1 MRFFILTLCTF
12 SLVGCLAKP
21 STSNT
26 STLSLTDE
34 KLSNLIEG
42 YSDLN
47 EIQKELLKNSAI
59 YWDICV
65 VSDSIQDEPTENDCI
80 SIQED
85 NDSIL
90 SPEAIDLTNSE
101 LVIKTT
107 ELFNN
112 SYLFLRFVGLDLTK
126 EDHKEVLLKGF
137 TKLEN
142 LATVNKIVVNEL
154 ILYKTEFFT
163 SLEKKTNDSSS
174 QCPPSYE
181 LKTSSF
187 LNYCMGADD
196 NKLLS
201 FVLPC
206 KDDSGKDYKDD
217 PSVIHA
223 QITNLSKCSDGMCTP
238 LSSISEVH
246 SLNTLMDSVTVV
258 FTTKEG
264 SSLFCTMGSH

>member
-1 MRFFILTLCTF
+1 MRFFILTLCT
-12 SLVGCLAKP
+12 LGLIGCLAKP
-21 STSNT
+21 GTS
-26 STLSLTDE
+26 SSSSLTDE
-34 KLSNLIEG
+34 RLSNLIEG
-42 YSDLN
+42 YTDLN
-47 EIQKELLKNSAI
+47 EVQKELLKNS
-59 YWDICV
+59 DIEWSICSVKASEVPENGCV
-65 VSDSIQDEPTENDCI
+65 VSEDDIISPDLIDST
-80 SIQED
+80 
-85 NDSIL
+85 DSG
-90 SPEAIDLTNSE
+90 
-101 LVIKTT
+101 LVIGPT
-107 ELFNN
+107 
-112 SYLFLRFVGLDLTK
+112 GLDSVSHYDNYLIILFVATDPDN
-126 EDHKEVLLKGF
+126 EDQKPVLLEGMIKI
-137 TKLEN
+137 EN
-142 LATVNKIVVNEL
+142 TDIEEEIVIDEF
-154 ILYKTEFFT
+154 ILNKTEFFT